1 MSLLVILGKCL
12 YWSNAESQTLTAIKA
27 CREQGAERGNVL
39 RGHATKQI
47 ESCFGVRMNV
57 FFCWRNCSVWEERW
71 REDTLPFTCIS
82 WIGHLVIYS
91 VYCNNHFPPLLSR
104 SQGLLSKKWLSTGK
118 LGWSRCYANQTDV
131 ILGWV
136 GRYKLP
142 FKGTCVYGWQ
152 ELAGHE

>member
-1 MSLLVILGKCL
+1 M
-12 YWSNAESQTLTAIKA
+12 
-27 CREQGAERGNVL
+27 L
-39 RGHATKQI
+39 RRRRATGQI
-47 ESCFGVRMNV
+47 ETCFGLRMNTFSTDRITV
-57 FFCWRNCSVWEERW
+57 SEKKG
-71 REDTLPFTCIS
+71 DGKTLPFMCIS

-91 VYCNNHFPPLLSR
+91 LYCNTHFPPLLSR
-104 SQGLLSKKWLSTGK
+104 SQGMLSKKWFSTGK
-118 LGWSRCYANQTDV
+118 CGWSRCYANQIDV